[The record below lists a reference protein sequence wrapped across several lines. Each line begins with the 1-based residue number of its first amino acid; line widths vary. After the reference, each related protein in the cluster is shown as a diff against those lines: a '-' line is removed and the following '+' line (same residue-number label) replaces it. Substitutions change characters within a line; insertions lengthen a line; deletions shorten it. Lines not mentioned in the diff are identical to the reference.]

1 MHSTTS
7 ETYPTPPVAI
17 FRGMPVSTV
26 AQAMVEDAV
35 SYHQKQEEAG
45 SEGAT
50 AQSQEVMVANNSVI
64 NQLCQPKVRLHGI
77 IC

>member
-1 MHSTTS
+1 M
-7 ETYPTPPVAI
+7 
-17 FRGMPVSTV
+17 STV

-35 SYHQKQEEAG
+35 SYHRKREEAG

>member
-1 MHSTTS
+1 M
-7 ETYPTPPVAI
+7 
-17 FRGMPVSTV
+17 STV

-35 SYHQKQEEAG
+35 SYHQKREEAG

-64 NQLCQPKVRLHGI
+64 NQLCQSKVRLHGI
-77 IC
+77 KLLVNILYTTICTFAPLH

>member
-1 MHSTTS
+1 M
-7 ETYPTPPVAI
+7 
-17 FRGMPVSTV
+17 STV

-50 AQSQEVMVANNSVI
+50 AQSQKVMVANNSMI
-64 NQLCQPKVRLHGI
+64 NQLCQPKVKPHMK
-77 IC
+77 

>member
-1 MHSTTS
+1 MHSFTS
-7 ETYPTPPVAI
+7 WNIPNPPVVI

-50 AQSQEVMVANNSVI
+50 AQSQKVMVANNSMI
-64 NQLCQPKVRLHGI
+64 NQLCQPKVKHMK
-77 IC
+77 